1 MTESELRGVVLEV
14 LGEVAPEADLERLDP
29 AADLRDELEIDS
41 IDFLNFVIGV
51 HERTGIEIPE
61 ADYGK
66 LSTLDACVSYLL
78 ARTDG

>member
-41 IDFLNFVIGV
+41 IDS
-51 HERTGIEIPE
+51 E

>member
-1 MTESELRGVVLEV
+1 MTESELRRVVLEV

-51 HERTGIEIPE
+51 HERTGVDIPE

-66 LSTLDACVSYLL
+66 LSSLDACVAYLL
-78 ARTDG
+78 SRTGG